1 MRILILSQYFWPESF
16 RINDLAVSLHK
27 RGYDV
32 IVLTGFPHYPAGKV
46 FPGYSVRP
54 WLKETYE
61 GVTIVRVPLYPYKGY
76 SLLRRSWNHLSFA
89 LSASL
94 MGPFLV
100 GQVDRILVFQVGP
113 ITVGIPAI
121 VLKYL
126 KKAPVIFWV
135 QDIWPDTLEAT
146 GLVRRSWILSLVRRL
161 VQFIYRHCDL
171 IPVQSRGFA
180 RRVAQLGVPPE
191 KVQYLPN
198 WAEELYRPVPRND
211 GMAVTEGMADRFIVM
226 FAGNIGRSQ
235 DFDTLL
241 GAAAL
246 LKDRTD
252 IQFVILGDGAMAQ
265 HYLELSRRQGLSNV
279 VFKGKKPVEWMPR
292 YFALADVLLVQLRN
306 EPIFA
311 LTIPSK
317 LQSYLACGRPIVAA
331 LKGDPAAI
339 VSDSG
344 GGVVCMPGDPIA
356 LAEAVLHVYRKSP
369 EEREAL
375 AKAGTAYYHA
385 EFDRSMLLDRF
396 DALLNMASV
405 GRAHT
410 A

>member
-1 MRILILSQYFWPESF
+1 M
-16 RINDLAVSLHK
+16 
-27 RGYDV
+27 
-32 IVLTGFPHYPAGKV
+32 
-46 FPGYSVRP
+46 
-54 WLKETYE
+54 
-61 GVTIVRVPLYPYKGY
+61 
-76 SLLRRSWNHLSFA
+76 
-89 LSASL
+89 
-94 MGPFLV
+94 
-100 GQVDRILVFQVGP
+100 
-113 ITVGIPAI
+113 
-121 VLKYL
+121 
-126 KKAPVIFWV
+126 
-135 QDIWPDTLEAT
+135 
-146 GLVRRSWILSLVRRL
+146 
-161 VQFIYRHCDL
+161 
-171 IPVQSRGFA
+171 
-180 RRVAQLGVPPE
+180 
-191 KVQYLPN
+191 
-198 WAEELYRPVPRND
+198 
-211 GMAVTEGMADRFIVM
+211 
-226 FAGNIGRSQ
+226 
-235 DFDTLL
+235 
-241 GAAAL
+241 
-246 LKDRTD
+246 
-252 IQFVILGDGAMAQ
+252 ILGDGAMAQ